1 MDATADPIT
10 ETEPVAEPAAE
21 PALFEAVNRR
31 AKAPVMVCCDHAG
44 RHIPAPLGDLGVEAG
59 AMETHIACDIGAR
72 QVSEML
78 ARRFDAPLLLA
89 NYSRLVIDLNRH
101 LDDPTLI
108 PEVSDGV
115 AIPGNAGLSSAQRR
129 RRIEQWFRPYHQRYG
144 EMVGRLQARFARP
157 LIVSVHSFTPRLQ
170 GARRP
175 WDFGVLW
182 EHQRRVAQSLIANL
196 RRNPGLR
203 IGSNQPYHARDPLGY
218 AMVVHA
224 QARDT
229 DMALIEIRQDHITH
243 RAGQRWAADILY
255 RAIAPL
261 LDDSRRGAIESINGV
276 DVQPR

>member
-1 MDATADPIT
+1 MDAEVNPST
-10 ETEPVAEPAAE
+10 TEPVTDPAE
-21 PALFEAVNRR
+21 PALFEVVNRF

-44 RHIPAPLGDLGVEAG
+44 RRIPAPLGDLGVQAE

-72 QVSEML
+72 QVSEEL
-78 ARRFDAPLLLA
+78 ARRFQAPLLLA
-89 NYSRLVIDLNRH
+89 NYSRLGIDLNRH

-108 PEVSDGV
+108 PEVSDGI
-115 AIPGNAGLSSAQRR
+115 AIPGNAGLPATQRR

-144 EMVGRLQARFARP
+144 EMVDHLQARFARP
-157 LIVSVHSFTPRLQ
+157 LIVSVHSFAPRLQ

-182 EHQRRVAQSLIANL
+182 EHQRPVAESIIANL

-224 QARDT
+224 QARGVN
-229 DMALIEIRQDHITH
+229 MALIEIRQDHITH

-261 LDDSRRGAIESINGV
+261 LDHSLTAGHLAG
-276 DVQPR
+276 QPR